1 MSSATIAYSH
11 SGGFWKTKYSYI
23 SSWFGRVG
31 KIFYSSEASSSSK
44 AAWRHNSDS
53 VQRTKFYST
62 DNSVSPIG
70 SGISVSFNKNVS
82 QNKIYKSLS
91 VEGTSNIS
99 GVNSFVVNS
108 DSSDKKSGSIG
119 RLTNK
124 GGILYGH
131 IGSSSTY
138 VDGSNISFVGTISS
152 KAFRETSSKDV
163 YFYITSNGPLKTNA
177 SSLYVIYDP
186 GSDTWADLEGT
197 LFTLTSVKKYGDHGT
212 LVDEFVRTNGE
223 VDLSAETTFATS
235 ISNGSEVRMTLQDVT
250 TAYNVTQNI
259 TTSYGTGFDLP
270 QLFEITP
277 QEINGAPPRGQY
289 AQVNISLGY
298 EPYEL
303 FALNLNYE
311 PTDLDH
317 SK

>member
-44 AAWRHNSDS
+44 AAWKHNSDT
-53 VQRTKFYST
+53 VQRTRFYST
-62 DNSVSPIG
+62 DTSVSPVG

-152 KAFRETSSKDV
+152 KAFREASLKDV
-163 YFYITSNGPLKTNA
+163 YFYITSNGPLKTNT

-186 GSDTWADLEGT
+186 GSGTWSSLDGT
-197 LFTLTSVKKYGDHGT
+197 SFTLTSVKKYGDHGT
-212 LVDEFVRTNGE
+212 PVDEFVHTNGE
-223 VDLSAETTFATS
+223 VDLSAETSFASS
-235 ISNGSEVRMTLQDVT
+235 ILNGYEVRMTLPDVT
-250 TAYNVTQNI
+250 IASSVAQKITQL
-259 TTSYGTGFDLP
+259 YGTGTDLL

>member
-31 KIFYSSEASSSSK
+31 KIFYSSQADSSNT
-44 AAWRHNSDS
+44 AAWKHNSDS

-62 DNSVSPIG
+62 DDGAAPIG

-108 DSSDKKSGSIG
+108 DGSDEKSGSIG

-124 GGILYGH
+124 GGVLYGH
-131 IGSSSTY
+131 IGNSSKY

-152 KAFRETSSKDV
+152 KAVREVSSKDV
-163 YFYITSNGPLKTNA
+163 YFYITSNGPLRTNT
-177 SSLYVIYDP
+177 SSFYVIYDLETE
-186 GSDTWADLEGT
+186 TWADLEGT
-197 LFTLTSVKKYGDHGT
+197 SFTLTSAKKYGDHGT
-212 LVDEFVRTNGE
+212 PADEFVHTNGE
-223 VDLSAETTFATS
+223 VDLSAETSFADS
-235 ISNGSEVRMTLQDVT
+235 ISNGSEVRMTLADVN
-250 TAYNVTQNI
+250 TANNVTQKL
-259 TTSYGTGFDLP
+259 TTSYGTGVDLL

-277 QEINGAPPRGQY
+277 QEINGTPPRGQY

>member
-31 KIFYSSEASSSSK
+31 KIFYSSEASSSET

-62 DNSVSPIG
+62 DNLVSPIG

-108 DSSDKKSGSIG
+108 DSSDEKSGSIG

-177 SSLYVIYDP
+177 SSLYVVYDP
-186 GSDTWADLEGT
+186 GSGAWANLEGT
-197 LFTLTSVKKYGDHGT
+197 SFTLTSVKKYGDHGT
-212 LVDEFVRTNGE
+212 LVDEFVRTSGE
-223 VDLSAETTFATS
+223 VDLSAETSFANS
-235 ISNGSEVRMTLQDVT
+235 ILNGSEVRMTLPNVA
-250 TAYNVTQNI
+250 TANNVTQNI
-259 TTSYGTGFDLP
+259 TTSYGTGIDLL